1 MVPLPLTLLRTV
13 SRAVAMK
20 LVSVPGGAMSL
31 NGVVQSC
38 ITGHLGFLIPAH
50 YLPDMIIKP

>member
-20 LVSVPGGAMSL
+20 LVSVPGGAVSL

-50 YLPDMIIKP
+50 